1 MGTGHGS
8 VKLCI
13 AAVQAARILAAVNT
27 ARISEPRCTCA
38 MACIRA
44 RVSRMENGLL
54 ADILAGEPNREREYV
69 SPDST
74 DTYDRYEACA
84 MRTGKPLHC
93 PRSFCSVS
101 RLRFTAVRSGI
112 DAAPTNDLLDTLAF
126 TGPETQELSVLRP
139 VTSAFRTAFDSYCIR
154 LRTWGVV
161 YSGRPR

>member
-1 MGTGHGS
+1 MVSETLYRGCAYSPDIRGGEYS
-8 VKLCI
+8 PDI
-13 AAVQAARILAAVNT
+13 RAAVHVRYGVHSF
-27 ARISEPRCTCA
+27 RG
-38 MACIRA
+38 
-44 RVSRMENGLL
+44 SRMENGLL
-54 ADILAGEPNREREYV
+54 ADILAWEPNRERGYV
-69 SPDST
+69 SPAST

>member
-13 AAVQAARILAAVNT
+13 AAVQTARILAAVNT

-101 RLRFTAVRSGI
+101 RLRFAAVRSGI
-112 DAAPTNDLLDTLAF
+112 NAAPTNKLLYSRAF
-126 TGPETQELSVLRP
+126 TGPETQDFSVLRP
-139 VTSAFRTAFDSYCIR
+139 VTSAFRQLHSTRTAR
-154 LRTWGVV
+154 VRTWGVV